1 MSAESMHFVTVGATQ
16 ILVENLWERIAAAGG
31 FRFSHIV
38 HPELHPAAW
47 EREAAPRN
55 VHFFCHHGNPEMPEP
70 DRPLLASLERDEV
83 PTLHNMILSDRV
95 VSTLDY
101 REALAYSTF
110 LARRLVSLYEELR
123 PTAVIG
129 AFDALHGSLALA
141 VARKMNIPWFALN
154 FSVIPPGFACFCDRM
169 SPAARVNID
178 AVSQGDMAA
187 VAAASLEKFENRKI
201 EAPAYL
207 APPPRALTAKIA
219 HLPQRVSALLR
230 TVRKARRRQFLK
242 FVEYPSGH
250 DVWSALRH
258 FRRTATA
265 RSALAGSEAVNTP
278 PSTPYALFG
287 LHVQPESSI
296 DVWAPFFSNQLWVI
310 ELLAR
315 SIPPTHRLLVKIHK
329 SDAANYS
336 REHLDRMRSFP
347 GVKLVAPFA
356 DTRQLIEKAAL
367 VFSIQGTIGLEAAL
381 LGKPV
386 IALGESPIVL
396 FPSASP
402 IGKITDLPMLVR
414 RKLAER
420 PPSRLEILEAY
431 RKFLEPFAPAG
442 HNDWTVRPDDREIE
456 GFAGLFAALGRH
468 LGMSRLTSIA
478 TSASRLQESRR

>member
-1 MSAESMHFVTVGATQ
+1 MSAESIHFVTLGAQ
-16 ILVENLWERIAAAGG
+16 QMLVESLWERIAAAAGI
-31 FRFSHIV
+31 RFSHIV

-47 EREAAPRN
+47 GNQAPPRN
-55 VHFFCHHGNPEMPEP
+55 VHFFCHHRTPEMPEP
-70 DRPLLASLERDEV
+70 DRVLLASLERDEV
-83 PTLHNMILSDRV
+83 PTIHNMILSDRV

-110 LARRLVSLYEELR
+110 LARRLFSLYEQLK

-129 AFDALHGSLALA
+129 AFDALHGSLGLA
-141 VARKMNIPWFALN
+141 VARKMGIPWFALN

-178 AVSQGDMAA
+178 AVSECDMGA
-187 VAAASLEKFENRKI
+187 VAALSMEKFENRKI

-207 APPPRALTAKIA
+207 APRPRPLSAKIA
-219 HLPQRVSALLR
+219 HFPQRVSALLR
-230 TVRKARRRQFLK
+230 TMRKARRRQFLK

-250 DVWSALRH
+250 DVWSALQH

-265 RSALAGSEAVNTP
+265 RSALASSVAVNTP
-278 PSTPYALFG
+278 PGTPYAFFG

-336 REHLDRMRSFP
+336 REHLDRMQSFP

-356 DTRQLIEKAAL
+356 DTRHFIENAAL

-396 FPSASP
+396 FPNASP
-402 IGKITDLPMLVR
+402 IGRISDLPMLVR

-420 PPSRLEILEAY
+420 PPERLEILEAY
-431 RKFLEPFAPAG
+431 RKFLEPFAPAA

-456 GFAGLFAALGRH
+456 AFAGLIAALSRH
-468 LGMSRLTSIA
+468 LRMSSVTSIA
-478 TSASRLQESRR
+478 TTSR

>member
-1 MSAESMHFVTVGATQ
+1 MSAESMQFVTVGATQ

-47 EREAAPRN
+47 EKEAAPRN
-55 VHFFCHHGNPEMPEP
+55 IHFFCHDGNPEMPEP
-70 DRPLLASLERDEV
+70 DRVMLASLEQDEV
-83 PTLHNMILSDRV
+83 PTIHNMILSDRV
-95 VSTLDY
+95 VSKLDY

-110 LARRLVSLYEELR
+110 LARRLISLYEQLK

-129 AFDALHGSLALA
+129 AFDALHGSLGLA
-141 VARKMNIPWFALN
+141 VARKMGIPWFALN
-154 FSVIPPGFACFCDRM
+154 FSVIPPGLACFCDRM

-178 AVSQGDMAA
+178 AVFQCDVGA
-187 VAAASLEKFENRKI
+187 VAAASMEKFENRKI
-201 EAPAYL
+201 EAPAY
-207 APPPRALTAKIA
+207 P
-219 HLPQRVSALLR
+219 ALLR

-242 FVEYPSGH
+242 FVEFPSGH
-250 DVWSALRH
+250 NVWAALGH

-265 RSALAGSEAVNTP
+265 RSALASSETVHTP
-278 PSTPYALFG
+278 PSAPYAFFG

-296 DVWAPFFSNQLWVI
+296 DVWAPFFSNQVWVI

-336 REHLDRMRSFP
+336 REHLDRMQSFP

-356 DTRQLIEKAAL
+356 DTRQFIEKAAL
-367 VFSIQGTIGLEAAL
+367 IFSIQGTIGLEAAL

-396 FPSASP
+396 FPNASP
-402 IGKITDLPMLVR
+402 IGMISDLPILVR

-420 PPSRLEILEAY
+420 PPARLEILEAY
-431 RKFLEPFAPAG
+431 RKFLEPFVPAG
-442 HNDWTVRPDDREIE
+442 HNDWTLRPDDREIE
-456 GFAGLFAALGRH
+456 GYAGLFAALSHH
-468 LGMSRLTSIA
+468 LKTSSVTSIA
-478 TSASRLQESRR
+478 TTMSR

>member
-1 MSAESMHFVTVGATQ
+1 MSAESMHLVTVGATQ
-16 ILVENLWERIAAAGG
+16 IMVENLWERIAAAAG

-47 EREAAPRN
+47 GKERAPRN
-55 VHFFCHHGNPEMPEP
+55 VHFFCDHGNPEMPEP
-70 DRPLLASLERDEV
+70 DRLLLASLERDEV
-83 PTLHNMILSDRV
+83 PTIHNMILSDRV
-95 VSTLDY
+95 VSKLDY

-110 LARRLVSLYEELR
+110 LARRLFSLYEQLR
-123 PTAVIG
+123 PMAVIG

-141 VARKMNIPWFALN
+141 VARKMSIPWFALN

-169 SPAARVNID
+169 SPAARVNLD
-178 AVSQGDMAA
+178 AVSQSDMGA
-187 VAAASLEKFENRKI
+187 VAAASMERFENRKI

-207 APPPRALTAKIA
+207 APPPRRLTAKIA
-219 HLPQRVSALLR
+219 HLPERVSALLR

-258 FRRTATA
+258 FQRTATA
-265 RSALAGSEAVNTP
+265 RSALASSETVDAP
-278 PSTPYALFG
+278 PSTPYAFFG

-336 REHLDRMRSFP
+336 RGYLDRMQSFP

-356 DTRQLIEKAAL
+356 DTRQFIEKAAL

-386 IALGESPIVL
+386 ISLGESPIVL
-396 FPSASP
+396 FPNASP
-402 IGKITDLPMLVR
+402 IGKISELPMLVR

-420 PPSRLEILEAY
+420 PPARLEILDAY
-431 RKFLEPFAPAG
+431 RKFLKPFAPAG

-456 GFAGLFAALGRH
+456 GFAGLFAALSRH
-468 LGMSRLTSIA
+468 LKMSSIA
-478 TSASRLQESRR
+478 SIAASTSR